1 MSDIVQLL
9 KRTSVFVIVIGVIV
23 LLIGASGNIQFG
35 SFAFKLPDELTRWI
49 IVGVGLALI
58 VFGIFLEWQ
67 DNTGKKSVV
76 SQASSTQKFDKQSS
90 IVVSRERLEKAQTIE
105 WMAFSMY
112 KTLTIYEKELTQ
124 CLRNNGQ
131 IRILLINPKAELP
144 EMVARLGYSLDG
156 KKAETDVNA
165 TLARVNTWKE
175 NIPGCKVAI
184 RYLSGLPPYRIM
196 IVNRILDT
204 GYIRLRLFVTPS
216 SADAPTVALTTKND
230 KEWFTFFGEQ
240 FENFW
245 KIAEPANLNKSSES
259 SKR

>member
-9 KRTSVFVIVIGVIV
+9 KRTSVLIIVIGIIV
-23 LLIGASGNIQFG
+23 LLIGASGNIQLG
-35 SFAFKLPDELTRWI
+35 NFAFKLPDELTRWI

-58 VFGIFLEWQ
+58 VFGILLEWQ
-67 DNTGKKSVV
+67 DSAGKKSVV
-76 SQASSTQKFDKQSS
+76 NQASPTQKFDKQSS
-90 IVVSRERLEKAQTIE
+90 IVVSRERLEKAQTID

-131 IRILLINPKAELP
+131 IRILLINPKTELP
-144 EMVARLGYSLDG
+144 EMTVRLGYSLNS

-175 NIPGCKVAI
+175 NIPGCKIEI

-216 SADAPTVALTTKND
+216 SVDGPTVALTTKND
-230 KEWFTFFGEQ
+230 KEWFTFFCEQ

-245 KIAEPANLNKSSES
+245 KIAESVTPDKPSES
-259 SKR
+259 SER